1 MASGSP
7 DTQIWAPEVL
17 DALLTGRYAILRE
30 LGEGGSGTVF
40 LARDLKLNRLVALK
54 TILDPGSVTRS
65 QMDRFRY
72 EIRASAMMRHPNIVQ
87 IHEVIELGS
96 RPICVMEYVEGL
108 SLHHAV
114 GRADSTPAPAVDYAK
129 LAGVFV
135 QIAKGLAHAHSNGM
149 IHRDI
154 KPGNIVMAGDVP
166 KILDFGVAKRSMNA
180 MAQTA
185 APKTLV
191 GELVGTPSFMSPE
204 QAAGDPGSVNDSTDI
219 YSLGATLYYCLTRRL
234 PHNGHSVME
243 IINRVIAEPV
253 TLPTSIEPGV
263 PRDLEAICLKAM
275 EKEPAK
281 RYTSALALAEDLDNY
296 LNRRPVLARPYDFRE
311 RLMRAVAHRKELFF
325 ASVLLILLMF
335 AGLLVSQ
342 VTQYQVARQS
352 LIDDLRTG
360 LEGVAATAA
369 LTIPA
374 EAVDLIRGPEDRDS
388 PALIDMVARL
398 KRIKAQNP
406 KVVFAYVMRESPK
419 APGMLE
425 FVAENDM
432 LDTLAELDDDG
443 NGVLEG
449 LEKPAD
455 VGDVYRL
462 TPDFP
467 AMREGLRRTTSD
479 PDSSIVDEYG
489 VSLSGYSPIRNAA
502 GESIAVLGIDMMNDE
517 VVRTFRAIRRA
528 FLFSVAFSTLFV
540 LLLLG
545 FVVNWIVSLW
555 MRTTPYQRRPE
566 ATWPS
571 NRRL

>member
-1 MASGSP
+1 MASAP
-7 DTQIWAPEVL
+7 PETQIWAPEVL

-40 LARDLKLNRLVALK
+40 LAKDLKLNRLVALK

-87 IHEVIELGS
+87 IHEVIELGG

-114 GRADSTPAPAVDYAK
+114 ARRRADSAPAPPVDYAK

-154 KPGNIVMAGDVP
+154 KPGNVVMAGDVP

-180 MAQTA
+180 MTQTA
-185 APKTLV
+185 APKTHV

-204 QAAGDPGSVNDSTDI
+204 QATGDPGLVNDSTDI

-253 TLPTSIEPGV
+253 VLPRTLEPGV

-296 LNRRPVLARPYDFRE
+296 LSRRPVVARPYDFRE
-311 RLMRAVAHRKELFF
+311 KLMRAVAHRKELFF
-325 ASVLLILLMF
+325 ASVLLILVMF
-335 AGLLVSQ
+335 AGLLLSQ
-342 VTQYQVARQS
+342 VTQYRVARQS
-352 LIDDLRTG
+352 LIDDLRTS
-360 LEGVAATAA
+360 LEGIAATAA

-374 EAVDLIRGPEDRDS
+374 EAVGLIDGPEDRDS

-398 KRIKAQNP
+398 QRIKAQNP
-406 KVVFAYVMRESPK
+406 KVVFAYVMRASPK

-449 LEKPAD
+449 LEKAVD
-455 VGDVYRL
+455 IGDVYRL

-467 AMREGLRRTTSD
+467 AMLEGLRRTTSD
-479 PDSSIVDEYG
+479 PDSSIIDEYG

-502 GESIAVLGIDMMNDE
+502 GESVAVLGIDMKNDD
-517 VVRTFRAIRRA
+517 VVRTFHSIRRA

-555 MRTTPYQRRPE
+555 MRTSPYPKRQE
-566 ATWPS
+566 AA
-571 NRRL
+571 